1 MFVDTKTQ
9 EGLSVFR
16 SLGGSELSHFSRNKN
31 TDPGS
36 TERTDF
42 SICVPKK
49 KNRCYCFMQVSYVW
63 HSLKCKYNTSTL
75 VVEAHIKPHAHIWHF
90 DQSN

>member
-16 SLGGSELSHFSRNKN
+16 SLGGSELFRFSRNKRWP
-31 TDPGS
+31 TLTPS
-36 TERTDF
+36 TELIDF

-49 KNRCYCFMQVSYVW
+49 KKPLLLFHAR
-63 HSLKCKYNTSTL
+63 
-75 VVEAHIKPHAHIWHF
+75 VVCLAQFEM
-90 DQSN
+90 